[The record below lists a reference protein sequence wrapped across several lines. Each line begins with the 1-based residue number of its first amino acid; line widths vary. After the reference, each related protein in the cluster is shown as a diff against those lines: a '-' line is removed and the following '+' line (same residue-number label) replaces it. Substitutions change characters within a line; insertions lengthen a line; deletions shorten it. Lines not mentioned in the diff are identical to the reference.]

1 MTPDPN
7 LLPVMN
13 NKRLEK
19 FSSKYITDTNDHV
32 EQRCFFL
39 FAGTDLNQG
48 SALTLDMTVQ
58 RPDEPKGTKNAAVEI
73 KVDNLTVEQCS
84 DVIVSLTRLVPD
96 FKTLMR
102 YDDLHSKPDGFDL
115 QKRVRMQAP
124 LYYLRNQIVKS
135 GYTLAAVKAYRQHL
149 VDLKRKEKLG
159 VLDGDDSTLSP
170 EQVEMEALEKHQLQ
184 IQKIDK
190 ALQGVDL

>member
-1 MTPDPN
+1 MLPADPN

-19 FSSKYITDTNDHV
+19 FSSKYITDTKDQV

-39 FAGTDLNQG
+39 FAGSDLNQG
-48 SALTLDMTVQ
+48 SAFTLDMTFQ
-58 RPDEPKGTKNAAVEI
+58 SPADPKVSKNAAVEI

-102 YDDLHSKPDGFDL
+102 YEDLHNKPDDF
-115 QKRVRMQAP
+115 
-124 LYYLRNQIVKS
+124 
-135 GYTLAAVKAYRQHL
+135 HL
-149 VDLKRKEKLG
+149 
-159 VLDGDDSTLSP
+159 
-170 EQVEMEALEKHQLQ
+170 
-184 IQKIDK
+184 
-190 ALQGVDL
+190 